1 MLMVV
6 KIFFNGT
13 TINIKGKRASV
24 IKHSHGRFMVGDFD
38 KILHEGSIWNG
49 QGSVISSILQKSLF
63 LHFVHHATKFYDI
76 YIYNMTT

>member
-1 MLMVV
+1 MVV

-49 QGSVISSILQKSLF
+49 QGSVL
-63 LHFVHHATKFYDI
+63 
-76 YIYNMTT
+76 